1 MSDALETI
9 LYHLVG
15 RVKPHVPDP
24 PIAAPVPAQLGET
37 FETPADAARNLNAA
51 FLIALCGPEH
61 SLAARARG
69 VLDRALSSGEWT
81 ETARFFWN
89 GLNRV
94 RGEIRSRSARDASF
108 ACRLEDLAAWLSGT
122 GTAGRE
128 RDTEEKIWS
137 VFFPE
142 GTGIRGCEERR
153 IEELRQVRRVRVLS
167 PNTAPITNPGREVL
181 FTANALLT
189 LPLDGALDKGL
200 HLSSALRRRLQ
211 PVMDEPQETWYD
223 HPVEIG
229 TPPET
234 NEILYGLKG
243 LNEAMAFEKERGALG
258 REDRAVCILSVS
270 VTHPG
275 LHSVA
280 RDYIREEIGRFGGFP
295 HLRVFAFTET
305 DTRRLG
311 QEVLGPAAARF
322 LGETHPAAAFPDI
335 FGVDGEYGRHY
346 TFLKAIAPLWH
357 LLVDPGVR
365 ATFKIDLDQV
375 FPQDAL
381 VAETGAS
388 ALDHMRTPLWGATG
402 VDSFGDRV
410 ELGLLAG
417 ALVNDR
423 DIYKGLFVP
432 DIPFPRLPPHGDEVL
447 FFSPLPQALSTEAEM
462 MTRYGADGLDGR
474 RACIQRIHVTG
485 GTTGALVSTLMRH
498 RPFTP
503 SFVGRAEDQAFL
515 LSCLA
520 RSSSRPAYLHQPGLV
535 MRHDKESFAVEAVRK
550 AHLSKLIGDDLRI
563 LLFSAY
569 AGVLSDPVDPLKE
582 RLDPF
587 TGCFI
592 SRLPES
598 LVLLR
603 SAVRA
608 ASFFSHSRNEE
619 GLQLVREGSRRI
631 EKTLA
636 FTQGNESP
644 LKRAYEGERRGWN
657 VYFDVL
663 AALAEALDRGH
674 GEALKLRGK
683 ARRIVRECALTP

>member
-1 MSDALETI
+1 MPDALETI

-15 RVKPHVPDP
+15 RDKPHVPGT
-24 PIAAPVPAQLGET
+24 PIAAPVPTQLDEK

-69 VLDRALSSGEWT
+69 VLDRSLSIREWVG
-81 ETARFFWN
+81 TARFFWN
-89 GLNRV
+89 GLDRV
-94 RGEIRSRSARDASF
+94 RGEIRSRSVREPSF
-108 ACRLEDLAAWLSGT
+108 ARRLEDLADWLSGT
-122 GTAGRE
+122 GTTGRE
-128 RDTEEKIWS
+128 RETEEKIWS

-142 GTGIRGCEERR
+142 GTGIRGREERC
-153 IEELRQVRRVRVLS
+153 IQELRQARRVRVLS
-167 PNTAPITNPGREVL
+167 PNAAPITDPGREVL

-189 LPLDGALDKGL
+189 VPPDGALDQGH
-200 HLSSALRRRLQ
+200 HLSSALRRRLE
-211 PVMDEPQETWYD
+211 PVMDEPQKTWYD

-243 LNEAMAFEKERGALG
+243 LNEAMIFEKERGTMG

-295 HLRVFAFTET
+295 HLRLFAFTEA

-311 QEVLGPAAARF
+311 QEVLGPAAARL

-335 FGVDGEYGRHY
+335 LGVDGEYGRHY
-346 TFLKAIAPLWH
+346 TFLKAIAPFWQV
-357 LLVDPGVR
+357 LVDPAVR

-388 ALDHMRTPLWGATG
+388 ALEHMRTPLWGAMG
-402 VDSFGDRV
+402 VDTFGDRV

-417 ALVNDR
+417 ALVNDQ
-423 DIYKGLFVP
+423 DIHKGLFIP
-432 DIPFPRLPPHGDEVL
+432 DVPFPRRPPDGDEIL
-447 FFSPLPQALSTEAEM
+447 FFSPLPQALSTQAEM
-462 MTRYGADGLDGR
+462 MTRYGVDDLDGQ

-520 RSSSRPAYLHQPGLV
+520 PSSSRPAYLHQPGLV
-535 MRHDKESFAVEAVRK
+535 MRHDKESFAMEAVRR
-550 AHLSKLIGDDLRI
+550 ARLSKRIGDDLRI

-569 AGVLSDPVDPLKE
+569 AAVVSDPVDPLKE

-592 SRLPES
+592 SRIPES

-608 ASFFSHSRNEE
+608 ASFFSRSRREE

-631 EKTLA
+631 DKTLA
-636 FTQGNESP
+636 FTQGAESP
-644 LKRAYEGERRGWN
+644 LKQVYERERRGWN

-663 AALAEALDRGH
+663 AVLAEALGRGH
-674 GEALKLRGK
+674 GEALKLRGM

>member
-1 MSDALETI
+1 MPDALEII

-15 RVKPHVPDP
+15 RDKPRMPDP
-24 PIAAPVPAQLGET
+24 PIAAPVPIQLRET
-37 FETPADAARNLNAA
+37 FGTPADAARNLNAA

-69 VLDRALSSGEWT
+69 VLDRSLSSREWM
-81 ETARFFWN
+81 ETARFFRH
-89 GLNRV
+89 GLDRV

-108 ACRLEDLAAWLSGT
+108 ASRLEDLAAWLSGT

-167 PNTAPITNPGREVL
+167 PNASPIMNPGREVL

-189 LPLDGALDKGL
+189 LPPDGALDKG
-200 HLSSALRRRLQ
+200 HSLSNDLRRRLQ
-211 PVMDEPQETWYD
+211 PVTNEPQKTWYD

-243 LNEAMAFEKERGALG
+243 LNEAMAFEKERGTLG
-258 REDRAVCILSVS
+258 REDRGVCILSVS

-295 HLRVFAFTET
+295 HLRLFAFTEA

-311 QEVLGPAAARF
+311 REVLGPAAARF
-322 LGETHPAAAFPDI
+322 LGETHPAAPFPDI
-335 FGVDGEYGRHY
+335 LGVDGEYGRHY
-346 TFLKAIAPLWH
+346 TFLKAIAPFWQV
-357 LLVDPGVR
+357 LVDPMVR

-388 ALDHMRTPLWGATG
+388 ALEHMKTPLWGAAG

-423 DIYKGLFVP
+423 DIRRGLFIP
-432 DIPFPRLPPHGDEVL
+432 DVPFPRGPLRGDEHL

-462 MTRYGADGLDGR
+462 MTRYGSEGLDGR

-535 MRHDKESFAVEAVRK
+535 MRHDKESFAMEAVRK
-550 AHLSKLIGDDLRI
+550 AHLSKRIGDDLRV

-592 SRLPES
+592 SRIPES

-608 ASFFSHSRNEE
+608 ASFFSHSRHEE

-631 EKTLA
+631 EKALA
-636 FTQGNESP
+636 FTEGDDSP

-663 AALAEALDRGH
+663 AALAEALDRGY
-674 GEALKLRGK
+674 GEALKLRGM